1 MNELYL
7 PFAMAALVLL
17 ASLLSIRFAL
27 SVAIV
32 EIALGVVGGNLL
44 HMHTT
49 AWIDFLAGAEVD
61 TDLLREKLKESV
73 LIGGLSFL
81 LPFVAAFLYL
91 FFVAG
96 WSLKAARSAALHC
109 PPPPSRSSMPSWWR
123 LVSRPRPRGRFS
135 WRHALSP
142 ILGRSSR

>member
-49 AWIDFLAGAEVD
+49 AWIDFLAGFGSVLLTFLAGAEVD

-81 LPFVAAFLYL
+81 LPFIAAFLYL
-91 FFVAG
+91 FF
-96 WSLKAARSAALHC
+96 
-109 PPPPSRSSMPSWWR
+109 
-123 LVSRPRPRGRFS
+123 
-135 WRHALSP
+135 
-142 ILGRSSR
+142 